1 MFKKN
6 LAIVLAIVLCV
17 GCVSALADTN
27 LFGWEVPEE
36 TLTIHTFYNSSE
48 FSTGE
53 EQDVGMAAM
62 KQYILDNFNVE
73 YVVETTDGD
82 ADEQLN
88 LMLASDT
95 YPGVI
100 VGASTI
106 NRQKFVDQGRAVELT
121 EYLPGMT
128 NLNHRMGDMLG
139 LYADSE
145 GKYYYLP
152 QSFSN
157 LMDLPDYSA
166 HIRYD
171 EWQEIGAP
179 AIETPEDYFNALNA
193 VYELHPTTEAG
204 EQRYTLGMYS
214 QGLPEYISGYWGL
227 QRGWKV
233 NDDNTL
239 TYWTH
244 TDEGKKMAKFFNDWW
259 RTGTMDPDS
268 MTNTWNDLRTKIS
281 QERVIG
287 MIGGWW
293 IGYNA
298 GHEIWSLTDENWF
311 EEKRFIQ
318 VSFKDEDA
326 ENAYITLKNNA
337 GSSWVFLTDKCE
349 DVQGTLNWIDFTLS
363 DTGIA
368 LTCWGMPN
376 EVQSYK
382 NPDQTVCIWELN
394 DDGTW
399 KFNDTAKQQLITETW
414 DYNEEGVFGANTGV
428 YSIMNYQGRFDD
440 GVHCLWG
447 NQMWYSENK
456 WKGIM
461 FENMAGTIFDGT
473 ALLFESLTMDEDVTF
488 AKTAVTDAWKQY
500 YPVCIMAETDEEF
513 EAAWAALQEAVE
525 AAGLDVYTDYRTQ
538 NYQYNLQ
545 LMGN

>member
-1 MFKKN
+1 MY
-6 LAIVLAIVLCV
+6 L
-17 GCVSALADTN
+17 
-27 LFGWEVPEE
+27 
-36 TLTIHTFYNSSE
+36 NSSE

-53 EQDVGMAAM
+53 EQDVGIANM

-73 YVVETTDGD
+73 YNVETTDGD

-88 LMLASDT
+88 LMLASNS
-95 YPGVI
+95 YPDLI

-106 NRQKFVDQGRAVELT
+106 NRQKFVDQGRAQDLT
-121 EYLPGMT
+121 DYLPGME
-128 NLNHRMGDMLG
+128 NLNHRMGDMIG
-139 LYADSE
+139 LYADDE
-145 GKYYYLP
+145 GRTYYLP
-152 QSFSN
+152 SSFSN

-171 EWQEIGAP
+171 EWVEIGSP
-179 AIETPEDYFNALNA
+179 KIETPEDYFNALNA
-193 VYELHPTTEAG
+193 VYELHPTTDEG
-204 EQRYTLGMYS
+204 EERYTLGLYS

>member
-73 YVVETTDGD
+73 YIVETTDGD

-179 AIETPEDYFNALNA
+179 AIETPEDYFNARNA

>member
-1 MFKKN
+1 MFKKT
-6 LAIVLAIVLCV
+6 LALIMALALCL
-17 GCVSALADTN
+17 GCVSAMAETN
-27 LFGWEVPEE
+27 AFGWDVPEE
-36 TLTIHTFYNSSE
+36 TLKISLFFNSGE

-53 EQDVGMAAM
+53 EQEVGMAAM
-62 KQYILDNFNVE
+62 HDYILEHFNVE
-73 YVVETTDGD
+73 YDIMTTDGD

-88 LMLASDT
+88 LLLASNT
-95 YPGVI
+95 YPDII

-106 NRQKFVDQGRAVELT
+106 NRQKFVDQGRAQDLT
-121 EYLPGMT
+121 DYLPAME
-128 NLNHRMGDMLG
+128 NLNHRMGDMIG
-139 LYADSE
+139 LYADE
-145 GKYYYLP
+145 NGRTYYLP
-152 QSFSN
+152 QYFSN

-171 EWQEIGAP
+171 EWQEIGSP

-193 VYELHPTTEAG
+193 VYELHPTTAAG

-233 NDDNTL
+233 NDDDTL

-244 TDEGKKMAKFFNDWW
+244 TDEGKKMAKYFNDWW

-268 MTNTWNDLRTKIS
+268 FTNTWNDLRTKIS

-298 GHEIWSLTDENWF
+298 GHEIWSLTDEDWY

-318 VSFKDEDA
+318 VGFKDEDA
-326 ENAYITLKNNA
+326 ENAYVTLKNNA
-337 GSSWVFLTDKCE
+337 GGSWIIVTDKCE
-349 DVQGTLNWIDFTLS
+349 NVEGVLSWIDFILS
-363 DTGIA
+363 DKGIA
-368 LTCWGMPN
+368 LVNWGMPN
-376 EVQSYK
+376 EVKSYK
-382 NPDQTVCIWELN
+382 NPDETVCIWELN
-394 DDGTW
+394 EDGTW
-399 KFNDTAKQQLITETW
+399 KFNDTAKQQLVTETW

-428 YSIMNYQGRFDD
+428 YAIMQYQGRFDD

-461 FENMAGTIFDGT
+461 FENMDGTIFDGT

-500 YPVCIMAETDEEF
+500 YPQAVMADSDEAF

-525 AAGLDVYTDYRTQ
+525 DAGIDVYAAYRTE
-538 NYQYNLQ
+538 NYQYNLK
-545 LMGN
+545 LMAD